1 MFGFIKKV
9 FSTAMTFFSFNLLSV
24 NSLKCISVK
33 NQECKVREE
42 VVNVNTN
49 KPVEIVIMSMIHML
63 DYVFQM
69 LLKT

>member
-49 KPVEIVIMSMIHML
+49 NPVEIVIISMIHML